1 MNNNRKKYVQI
12 NNHTFSDQILALLD
26 NVQSDDKEDIEELIN
41 NSDAEFFA
49 NDEDLENI
57 VPDSNNADMLTP
69 EASIL
74 KS

>member
-12 NNHTFSDQILALLD
+12 NNHTFSDQILVLLD
-26 NVQSDDKEDIEELIN
+26 NVQSDDKEDIEELMN

>member
-1 MNNNRKKYVQI
+1 M
-12 NNHTFSDQILALLD
+12 ALLD
-26 NVQSDDKEDIEELIN
+26 NVQSDDKEDIEELMN

-57 VPDSNNADMLTP
+57 VPNSNNADMLTP
-69 EASIL
+69 EASTL

>member
-1 MNNNRKKYVQI
+1 MNNNRKKYVKI
-12 NNHTFSDQILALLD
+12 NNHTFSDQILPLLD
-26 NVQSDDKEDIEELIN
+26 NVQSDDKEDIEELMN